1 MSEDL
6 IKRSDAVIVVYK
18 ALRTPPLKGV
28 LTDTV
33 PLAIELVHG
42 IPSADRPSGEWIFK
56 PTFPNDKSEFPMGS
70 LVCSVCGSHHSNS
83 TPCNYCD
90 NCGARMKG
98 ADDEMP

>member
-1 MSEDL
+1 MNDRLLKESDVIEVVTQYISCDYPTEEMAREDAEVL
-6 IKRSDAVIVVYK
+6 IG
-18 ALRTPPLKGV
+18 RTP
-28 LTDTV
+28 T
-33 PLAIELVHG
+33 
-42 IPSADRPSGEWIFK
+42 ADRPQGEWIFK

-98 ADDEMP
+98 ADDE